1 MISPEDF
8 TIVFIFGFR
17 LMLTEFVDVFPYF
30 NSLGTIEIIEG
41 RLTIAI
47 PEIGDGNAGWSG
59 TKVER

>member
-1 MISPEDF
+1 
-8 TIVFIFGFR
+8 
-17 LMLTEFVDVFPYF
+17 MLTEFVDVFPYF